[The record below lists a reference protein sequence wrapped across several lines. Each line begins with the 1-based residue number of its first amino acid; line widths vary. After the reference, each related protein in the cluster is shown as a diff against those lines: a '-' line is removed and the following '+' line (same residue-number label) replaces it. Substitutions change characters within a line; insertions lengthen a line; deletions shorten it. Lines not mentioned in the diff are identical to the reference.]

1 MALTSSTCSNY
12 IAFVL
17 CLATLPTGAHG
28 LRVPQHQHSSNN
40 STQSI
45 FGDWS
50 RNETEISLIKDA
62 LSKGQPVVIEPFF
75 TAEFAEQVFDH
86 LANPPVKGSKKHAPI
101 VDPSK
106 KGPGREV
113 YEEHV
118 RQGQLKWM
126 DKCGLNASVD
136 EISAARKLCAGMSGL
151 LDWPR
156 KPEDYSLLAHVYPQC
171 AGHFEGCFDS
181 AAIQNFPYMCSN
193 IRRSFPVDPVE
204 EFHELAQHLLGQPLG
219 PASKAYPYSHKSH
232 KVGTNHFFE
241 GDYFSLHTD
250 NTGERAM
257 AVTLHMTKNANKM
270 KDGGEYLWC
279 GPPGAGDYPGA
290 RLFRPGFNRAMLFGV
305 GAESYHAVLPVR
317 KGATVLRRSVQWWYM
332 YPEGGSPSNFHTS
345 PTKSDAVPWSLR
357 SIGNRVR
364 PTVHTESTSNKATCE
379 L

>member
-1 MALTSSTCSNY
+1 MT
-12 IAFVL
+12 F
-17 CLATLPTGAHG
+17 TLRLFILHHVAYG
-28 LRVPQHQHSSNN
+28 LRLPHSQDVVAPVWS
-40 STQSI
+40 
-45 FGDWS
+45 GLADWS
-50 RNETEISLIKDA
+50 RNATKLSLIRHA
-62 LSKGQPVVIEPFF
+62 LKNRQPVVIEPFF